1 MSPSRESCQVYLS
14 AESEKAAL
22 LVKYENAKAIMAKA
36 RKLYNDVVFGK
47 VDPKDKTK
55 RDVSLSDLYHSAE
68 KAANDVAHNVVGD
81 SSKSGKDLLKI
92 IFLQILKLL
101 LSTPEALFS
110 FVFIPKDMAESY
122 SNNEKKHLL
131 RAKNDIDHIS
141 DVITRWSSVA
151 VDDNLYYDIIK
162 RALPYI
168 KDALDVAHQV
178 SVDLNNTENTSF
190 QNSLAFDEGKYDR
203 IKNDI
208 AQAQDILKTATNAQT
223 PIDIATVVKRD
234 SDNIYKKLSDP
245 IKEKYKSDKETLTSR
260 YVRNLEQISNSE
272 GVSDFDVRQKYTNDL
287 KRLDD
292 NLSVKLEEARIR
304 SVKEATSGSG
314 SNYRRL
320 LKESGNE
327 FEYDVQ
333 VLNSHLLGLPL
344 NLQTAYTHYTNKQI
358 MCSVLYN
365 MDGMLKNLV
374 NEVLN
379 QLKPKPMPIDDVT
392 GAENYLSIAHD
403 KATDAIDK
411 FNKSDKEISPSQMV
425 ETKFA
430 VNTFLNLANNALN
443 VTMNGKLRKLL
454 DTVLILR
461 DASGSYNQFLIN
473 LANIPDW
480 DGASNVWAVKPSY
493 AAPPYIQATA
503 NSLDVVVKAPFTFN
517 TNNKVKR
524 NTVGTL
530 MSDIKSAINKHLS
543 HNSYVDNV
551 LYSYNPKSYPEL
563 NELISMLSK
572 SGLMKV
578 FSENISVLSIIAAI
592 KGNTTTRE
600 FGTSWPS
607 MDSCKI
613 YPELYTDPN
622 LSMSAVKNTLDMPA
636 YGTNNSTMDWLVSTA
651 LKTNALRQDVRSFT
665 MD

>member
-1 MSPSRESCQVYLS
+1 
-14 AESEKAAL
+14 
-22 LVKYENAKAIMAKA
+22 
-36 RKLYNDVVFGK
+36 
-47 VDPKDKTK
+47 
-55 RDVSLSDLYHSAE
+55 
-68 KAANDVAHNVVGD
+68 
-81 SSKSGKDLLKI
+81 
-92 IFLQILKLL
+92 
-101 LSTPEALFS
+101 
-110 FVFIPKDMAESY
+110 
-122 SNNEKKHLL
+122 
-131 RAKNDIDHIS
+131 
-141 DVITRWSSVA
+141 
-151 VDDNLYYDIIK
+151 
-162 RALPYI
+162 
-168 KDALDVAHQV
+168 
-178 SVDLNNTENTSF
+178 
-190 QNSLAFDEGKYDR
+190 
-203 IKNDI
+203 
-208 AQAQDILKTATNAQT
+208 
-223 PIDIATVVKRD
+223 
-234 SDNIYKKLSDP
+234 
-245 IKEKYKSDKETLTSR
+245 
-260 YVRNLEQISNSE
+260 
-272 GVSDFDVRQKYTNDL
+272 
-287 KRLDD
+287 
-292 NLSVKLEEARIR
+292 
-304 SVKEATSGSG
+304 
-314 SNYRRL
+314 
-320 LKESGNE
+320 
-327 FEYDVQ
+327 
-333 VLNSHLLGLPL
+333 
-344 NLQTAYTHYTNKQI
+344 
-358 MCSVLYN
+358 
-365 MDGMLKNLV
+365 
-374 NEVLN
+374 
-379 QLKPKPMPIDDVT
+379 
-392 GAENYLSIAHD
+392 
-403 KATDAIDK
+403 
-411 FNKSDKEISPSQMV
+411 MV

-551 LYSYNPKSYPEL
+551 LYPKSYPEL